1 MSATRNEIKVSSSFD
16 SKSKEINDMKRKK
29 KDSEAGD
36 KAVGRPMGKCKK
48 VFPRKLWQEKVILKN
63 TVLIVGV

>member
-1 MSATRNEIKVSSSFD
+1 
-16 SKSKEINDMKRKK
+16 MKKKK

-63 TVLIVGV
+63 TAKRTNVVMLIKRLVLIVGV